1 MCVCRWRGVSLFKAV
16 KSRRV
21 VPNVRRTVLLT
32 FGFCVAGVGAQFSGV
47 TYRPESICA
56 LKGSTVIMGCSYSYP
71 VSYTVQTAFWTKF
84 RSSTQGVEPP
94 DLLDDPEYRDRV
106 QYLGDKQHN
115 CSLSLR
121 DVKKSDQSNYYFRF
135 ITDKSGGQYQGG
147 VYLSVTGLQV
157 EGPERVMEGDKVTL
171 TCKTTCSLTDR
182 PSFTWYRNGTTLSS
196 RTEQLYLQSVSREDA
211 DRYSCAVLD
220 QNLRSPEVTLNSVSA
235 FTYPLIVKLKE
246 GSSVILACSSDGNP
260 PVEYTWYKGSSLV
273 AQDRTFKNKRHQFL
287 KYSGT
292 VTLKVACP
300 HLSISVYVTFSG
312 ETLEGSSVTLTCRSD
327 GNPPV
332 QKYTWFKEGGNAP
345 VGSGHSYSFTLD
357 SESSGWYYC
366 ETQSEQESKRSF
378 AVPVTL
384 PVALQGDSKMF
395 YIHTVYDIFPNFL
408 TCVTDYKYISYY
420 LSLRR
425 LLSGPNVDRNVQDNT
440 YTTLDPMTRSSNDVY
455 NTIAVSRSIS

>member
-1 MCVCRWRGVSLFKAV
+1 M
-16 KSRRV
+16 
-21 VPNVRRTVLLT
+21 VPLHVASPTLLV
-32 FGFCVAGVGAQFSGV
+32 FLLIVDGVGAQFSGV
-47 TYRPESICA
+47 TYRPVSICA

-171 TCKTTCSLTDR
+171 TCKTTCSLTDS
-182 PSFTWYRNGTTLSS
+182 PSFTWYRNGTTFSS
-196 RTEQLYLQSVSREDA
+196 STEQLYLQSVSREDA
-211 DRYSCAVLD
+211 GRYSCAVLD
-220 QNLRSPEVTLNSVSA
+220 QNLHSPEVTLNVLYSPKSVSA
-235 FTYPLIVKLKE
+235 FTYPSDVLKE

-273 AQDRTFKNKRHQFL
+273 ATGPYFKINDISSANSGEYKCKSSNEL
-287 KYSGT
+287 GVKYSGT
-292 VTLKVACP
+292 VTLKVLCP
-300 HLSISVYVTFSG
+300 HRSISVSVTFSG

-384 PVALQGDSKMF
+384 PVALQV
-395 YIHTVYDIFPNFL
+395 TVYFTKTYGITFL
-408 TCVTDYKYISYY
+408 Y
-420 LSLRR
+420 LSVYFILTESRNKKKKR
-425 LLSGPNVDRNVQDNT
+425 KVEEHNYQNVDPNAQDNT

-455 NTIAVSRSIS
+455 NTIATVH